1 MNAKNKRGSGKIG
14 ERRIRGVLTQSV
26 RIAYRASGMP
36 GKIGERRA
44 RGVLTKS
51 VCEADRATC
60 RQERLVSGEPDLNWR
75 PLPWQGSVLPLNY
88 RRKTQFCVGKKIQ
101 RIFSPP
107 QLLIL
112 NAHCGLSFFF
122 CAKTRNRTRITCSSD
137 TRLDQLGNLGRLL
150 SYCPEKLF
158 IRKAHLGEIYRAKR
172 TFFVE
177 KIHLGSLTILV
188 SRDSLIS
195 CWSIFVGPRGLE
207 PLTSS
212 V

>member
-88 RRKTQFCVGKKIQ
+88 RRKIENFAEA
-101 RIFSPP
+101 RFLLYARFSPP
-107 QLLIL
+107 QVAIL
-112 NAHCGLSFFF
+112 KLSTHLNVLFFL
-122 CAKTRNRTRITCSSD
+122 CQ
-137 TRLDQLGNLGRLL
+137 DQESN
-150 SYCPEKLF
+150 PDNV
-158 IRKAHLGEIYRAKR
+158 
-172 TFFVE
+172 FFR
-177 KIHLGSLTILV
+177 HA
-188 SRDSLIS
+188 
-195 CWSIFVGPRGLE
+195 P
-207 PLTSS
+207 
-212 V
+212 